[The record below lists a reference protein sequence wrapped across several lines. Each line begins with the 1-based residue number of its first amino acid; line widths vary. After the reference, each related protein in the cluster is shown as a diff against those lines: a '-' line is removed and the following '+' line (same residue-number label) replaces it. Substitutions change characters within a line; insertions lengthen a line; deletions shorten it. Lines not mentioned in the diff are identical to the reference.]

1 MSKIKQLIS
10 VDCEKSPKREV
21 CGFVVF
27 EDDEYKILPAEN
39 KSPNK
44 ENEFYIPAKDF
55 LYVKNTK
62 NVVAIY
68 HSHAQGNS
76 EPSEFD
82 KKTCDLICYPFVIY
96 SIETNTFNI
105 LKPKYMDADHSL
117 VKKLEEE
124 IL

>member
-68 HSHAQGNS
+68 PHM
-76 EPSEFD
+76 
-82 KKTCDLICYPFVIY
+82 
-96 SIETNTFNI
+96 
-105 LKPKYMDADHSL
+105 LK
-117 VKKLEEE
+117 E
-124 IL
+124 ILNPPSLIRKLAI